1 VLPDQLGS
9 YPHLAV
15 AAGKF
20 GTMYLMNEDSLGGYS
35 TKTNNVLGSYVVGKC
50 WCGES
55 YYVDPTD
62 MSPRVVTS
70 GGTTA
75 EVWELYPSPTPS
87 LSMVTSA
94 SVSGATAQDPGFF
107 TTVSSNGTQNP
118 IIWALT
124 RPVSSTQ
131 DAINLVALNPDSGGS
146 TMSVLFSEAAGL
158 WPNLN
163 NNANL
168 VPVVANG
175 EVFVGS
181 YQQLQIFGLTTA
193 KAKATKKK

>member
-1 VLPDQLGS
+1 
-9 YPHLAV
+9 
-15 AAGKF
+15 
-20 GTMYLMNEDSLGGYS
+20 
-35 TKTNNVLGSYVVGKC
+35 
-50 WCGES
+50 
-55 YYVDPTD
+55 